1 MRNHRLPAWWTRS
14 KQAVRSSWKF
24 AGAMR
29 HILNGWLTVVFVFPA
44 LSDAQKKERIQAWAI
59 ALLGRLAIKVI
70 VIGRPPTRGPLM
82 LVANHISWLDVYVI
96 HAACH
101 CCFVAK
107 DEVRRWPL
115 IGTLAV
121 AVGTLFIQRTSR
133 RDALRVVHN
142 MADRLRAGDLLAV
155 FPEGTSSD
163 GSGVL
168 PFHANLFQA
177 AITARAPVQPVALQ
191 YLDAASAMH
200 SRAPCYVDKDTLL
213 GSLWRTLN
221 APPLCAV
228 LTFGELQVA
237 QGRARRAWAADLHTT
252 VRFLRA

>member
-1 MRNHRLPAWWTRS
+1 MRNHSLPAWWTRS
-14 KQAVRSSWKF
+14 KQTVRSSWKF

-29 HILNGWLTVVFVFPA
+29 HIATGWLTVVFVFPA
-44 LSDAQKKERIQAWAI
+44 LSETQKQERIQAWAL
-59 ALLGRLAIKVI
+59 ALLARLAIKVI
-70 VIGRPPTRGPLM
+70 VTGRPPTRGPLM

-121 AVGTLFIQRTSR
+121 AVGTLFIQRASP
-133 RDALRVVHN
+133 RDALRVVHH

-168 PFHANLFQA
+168 AFHANLLQA
-177 AITARAPVQPVALQ
+177 AITAHALVQPVALQ
-191 YLDAASAMH
+191 YLDSASAKR
-200 SRAPCYVDKDTLL
+200 SRAPCYVDQDSLL
-213 GSLWRTLN
+213 GSIWRTLN
-221 APPLCAV
+221 APQLCAV
-228 LTFGELQVA
+228 LSFGEPQVA
-237 QGRARRAWAADLHTT
+237 QGRARRAWAADLHAA
-252 VRFLRA
+252 VQCLRA